1 MAKKY
6 WIYKGKKMPV
16 KKYYPETKKTSD
28 QLYNELIRKVGQA
41 NKRLRAIK
49 REYGTL
55 GWAGE
60 SLKEKTTFYL
70 VDTFRARG
78 KNGIKVNKNMSN
90 ERLRS
95 TLKAINNFLQSKTS
109 SIKGIEQTKKRQI
122 EGLQK
127 AFSTEEVELTT
138 EESKALYKRFENKD
152 YNYILSYLT
161 ASELNALIDDSK
173 EHNDSL
179 EQFMKRSENYI
190 TGVVDIQL
198 KQALESIY
206 YKYVRS

>member
-6 WIYKGKKMPV
+6 WIYKGKKIPV

-60 SLKEKTTFYL
+60 TLQEKTSMKL
-70 VDTFRARG
+70 INSWRS
-78 KNGIKVNKNMSN
+78 KGIRINKNMSA
-90 ERLRS
+90 EQ
-95 TLKAINNFLQSKTS
+95 LKATKRAIETFLKSKTS

-138 EESKALYKRFENKD
+138 EESKALFKRFENND
-152 YNYILSYLT
+152 YNYVTSYLT

-179 EQFMKRSENYI
+179 EQFMKRSEDYI

>member
-6 WIYKGKKMPV
+6 WIYKGKKIPA

-49 REYGTL
+49 QEYGSL
-55 GWAGE
+55 GWAGAT
-60 SLKEKTTFYL
+60 LQEKTSMHLINTW
-70 VDTFRARG
+70 RSRG
-78 KNGIKVNKNMSN
+78 IRINKNMSQ
-90 ERLRS
+90 EQ
-95 TLKAINNFLQSKTS
+95 LKATKRAIDIFLKSNTS
-109 SIKGIEQTKKRQI
+109 TIRGIEQTKRKQV
-122 EGLQK
+122 EGLKK
-127 AFSTEEVELTT
+127 AFSTEDIELTT
-138 EESKALYKRFENKD
+138 EESKALYNRFENKD
-152 YNYILSYLT
+152 YTTILSYLS

-173 EHNDSL
+173 EHGDTL
-179 EQFMKRSENYI
+179 EQFMKRSEDYI

-198 KQALESIY
+198 KQSLESIY